1 VREQTGQ
8 AAETHAQDLALPG
21 AAQALA
27 ARAGAIDILVNNA
40 GAVPGGALDQ
50 VEDERWRAGWELK
63 VHGYIN
69 LARVYYPRMR

>member
-1 VREQTGQ
+1 
-8 AAETHAQDLALPG
+8 ETHAQDLALPG

-69 LARVYYPRMR
+69 L

>member
-1 VREQTGQ
+1 
-8 AAETHAQDLALPG
+8 
-21 AAQALA
+21 QALA